1 MASSSSLNTQEAI
14 DLNDAPSV
22 MQVPTAMPKVWSPY
36 FLSPNG
42 PVSVTDSVMLNG
54 VTATAVVASLCTPED
69 GNVLVGRTD
78 PQIINDSMALTI
90 QCVACISNMGRCF
103 HVRNHKVRALHSQ
116 VTILQRL
123 LKMSKKKVGE
133 VKKENKRLKML
144 VDSYADDLVTPSTEQ
159 SKTIVELQKQYEKL
173 LAEVKELASR
183 SIPKQM

>member
-22 MQVPTAMPKVWSPY
+22 MQVPTAMPEVWRPY

-54 VTATAVVASLCTPED
+54 VIATAVAAGLCTPED
-69 GNVLVGRTD
+69 GK
-78 PQIINDSMALTI
+78 
-90 QCVACISNMGRCF
+90 CVASVSNMGRCL
-103 HVRNHKVRALHSQ
+103 HVRNHEVRALHSQ

-123 LKMSKKKVGE
+123 LKESKKKVGE

-144 VDSYADDLVTPSTEQ
+144 VDSYADDLVTRSTE
-159 SKTIVELQKQYEKL
+159 
-173 LAEVKELASR
+173 
-183 SIPKQM
+183 